1 MTPRVLLIACGALAH
16 EIIALRSLHQWQHL
30 DVQCVPAD
38 LHNRPQEIPAAVKA
52 KIDANRGRYARMF
65 VAFADCGT
73 GGRLDAML
81 EREGVERIA
90 GAHCYEFYAGH
101 DAFEAMALDEPGTLY
116 LTDFLLRHFERL
128 IVRGLGLDRHPELLP
143 QYFGNY
149 TRLVFLAQLAPDA
162 ATLAAA
168 GAAADRL
175 GLRLEVRHCGY
186 GELETS
192 LARAGR
198 SEQVMQWRT

>member
-1 MTPRVLLIACGALAH
+1 MTARVLLIACGALAH
-16 EIIALRSLHQWQHL
+16 EIVALRSLHQWQHL
-30 DVQCVPAD
+30 DVQCLPAD
-38 LHNRPQEIPAAVKA
+38 LHNRPREIPAAVKA
-52 KIDANRGRYARMF
+52 KIDANRGRYAQMF

-81 EREGVERIA
+81 EREGIERIA

-101 DAFEAMALDEPGTLY
+101 GAFEAMAQDEPGTLY

-143 QYFGNY
+143 QYFGHY
-149 TRLVFLAQLAPDA
+149 TRLIHLAQLAPDA

-168 GAAADRL
+168 EAAAERL

-186 GELETS
+186 GGLETH

-198 SEQVMQWRT
+198 AAQVMQWPG

>member
-16 EIIALRSLHQWQHL
+16 EIVALRSLHQWQHL
-30 DVQCVPAD
+30 DVQCLPAD
-38 LHNRPQEIPAAVKA
+38 LHNRPQAIPAAVKA
-52 KIDANRGRYARMF
+52 KIDAHRARYENMF

-81 EREGVERIA
+81 EREGIERIA

-101 DAFEAMALDEPGTLY
+101 DVFEAMARDEPGTLY

-143 QYFGNY
+143 QYFGHY
-149 TRLVFLAQLAPDA
+149 TRLIHLAQLAPDA

-168 GAAADRL
+168 EAAAERL

-198 SEQVMQWRT
+198 GAQVMQWPS